1 VEGLTDLSFC
11 EVLADAFTYELVV
24 FVVEVTSVL
33 AIVYSEQLFIVSI
46 TFLTAYRLPDYFQ
59 KILKGNSLS
68 LLACTQLCENMAQC
82 LFMQRHR
89 GIDKQLGQLFL

>member
-33 AIVYSEQLFIVSI
+33 AIVHPEQLFIVSI
-46 TFLTAYRLPDYFQ
+46 AFLTANRLPD
-59 KILKGNSLS
+59 
-68 LLACTQLCENMAQC
+68 
-82 LFMQRHR
+82 
-89 GIDKQLGQLFL
+89 